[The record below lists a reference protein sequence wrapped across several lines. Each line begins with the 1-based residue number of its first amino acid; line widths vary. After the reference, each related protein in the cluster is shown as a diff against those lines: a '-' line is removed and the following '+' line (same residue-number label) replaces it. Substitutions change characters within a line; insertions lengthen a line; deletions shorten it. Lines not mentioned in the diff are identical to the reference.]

1 MFGQQVLHDAGV
13 EAGEFLCE
21 QAAAVDF
28 VCAAVLQSKQVV
40 FQAACVGE
48 EAVRVCRKEAR
59 AVRADKNGIRAV
71 HAGAGHD
78 ADVELGGHKGEAV

>member
-48 EAVRVCRKEAR
+48 EAVRVGGQEAD
-59 AVRADKNGIRAV
+59 AVHADEYGIRAV